1 MVCKKKGNK
10 HFQKSTVARSLFAD
24 SFKLKY
30 IFVFNGLGSFKI
42 WKLFL
47 NYLTCMLL
55 YSALFII
62 IIIIN
67 KVLETR
73 PTHQDVLFRHFQI
86 SAHAVIFKFVIQIC
100 NLHRDFGVMES

>member
-10 HFQKSTVARSLFAD
+10 HFQKSTVGSLFAD

-55 YSALFII
+55 YSII
-62 IIIIN
+62 YYYLLLLHEI
-67 KVLETR
+67 K
-73 PTHQDVLFRHFQI
+73 DDYFW
-86 SAHAVIFKFVIQIC
+86 SKFMVQP
-100 NLHRDFGVMES
+100 ESVTKILGSF